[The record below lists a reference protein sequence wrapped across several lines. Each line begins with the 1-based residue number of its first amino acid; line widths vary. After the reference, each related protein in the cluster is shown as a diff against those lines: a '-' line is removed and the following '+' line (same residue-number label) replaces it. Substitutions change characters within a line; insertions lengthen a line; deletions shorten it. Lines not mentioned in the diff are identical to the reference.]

1 MRNGMVLAL
10 LMLTASLAGCT
21 GASEDGGEAEGV
33 DLKVYY
39 DETVGVVEQTWRNGQ
54 HTGSQSVTLN
64 FDFARVTS
72 TDDPLVAFFVLP
84 GDGREEIVTD
94 ANQTASIDVEYA
106 THGLYALTYGARTEG
121 GAEASEEITI
131 RIDLRIDWQ
140 DTGTTN
146 PDDANIRV
154 MTDGTQGVDRVAVSS
169 TVNNI
174 GNLGGVLGRA
184 VSATWELLDGSDGL
198 RATGTAQIADGQEET
213 WEGSSGPAEADEGDW
228 VLRITLDTDD
238 EQVTVTSVIDVLH
251 VESESP
257 AQPFTSD
264 QSEVGKI

>member
-1 MRNGMVLAL
+1 M
-10 LMLTASLAGCT
+10 
-21 GASEDGGEAEGV
+21 
-33 DLKVYY
+33 
-39 DETVGVVEQTWRNGQ
+39 
-54 HTGSQSVTLN
+54 
-64 FDFARVTS
+64 
-72 TDDPLVAFFVLP
+72 
-84 GDGREEIVTD
+84 
-94 ANQTASIDVEYA
+94 
-106 THGLYALTYGARTEG
+106 
-121 GAEASEEITI
+121 
-131 RIDLRIDWQ
+131 
-140 DTGTTN
+140 
-146 PDDANIRV
+146 
-154 MTDGTQGVDRVAVSS
+154 SS

-238 EQVTVTSVIDVLH
+238 EQVTVTSVIDVLN

-264 QSEVGKI
+264 QSEVDKI